1 MGTAIAVEFAEE
13 RVIAGIA
20 INVAYTMSEVSME
33 QRLVDAHFLALCF
46 IQAAKHFES
55 MNLIAFSDFLNAI
68 GNDLDCGNL
77 GITVDAVPVV
87 RCKDCEHYRNGIC
100 EKIEYIMDGYYH
112 GTFDVKRPD
121 DFCSY
126 GVKKS
131 GGGENANA

>member
-1 MGTAIAVEFAEE
+1 MA
-13 RVIAGIA
+13 IAGIA

-126 GVKKS
+126 GAKMD
-131 GGGENANA
+131 GGKQNAAD